1 MTDAIKK
8 LFDLLIQKEK
18 SGSDYTGKVTSVDGK
33 TARVQFDGSDIVD
46 TPVRMSVGASP
57 GDSVRVRVA
66 DGKAWITGND
76 SAPPNDSAEAMKEI
90 EATNAH
96 ITKIETENI
105 VGENGWINLKEG
117 KFSYGGDALSWNGKI
132 LKVKGN
138 IQADSG
144 EIGGWGID
152 HDGITQT
159 WKEDDSGYTK
169 EYTSLVYP
177 ERAKFEYVY
186 RDNEDVPVNKFSS
199 GISYAQVIAEQYSY
213 NDDGTVNHH
222 YQSYMTGRNIMEN
235 GTLLS
240 NKYAPISNSDPVL
253 KKNIAKS
260 SMNAIA
266 LLKRIT
272 MHAFDWRSNGKHW
285 DVGFIA
291 PELHEIDPNMADP
304 PTGEHG
310 SYWNVNSF
318 YMVGVLTKAVQEL
331 TERVEALEKE
341 ITHE

>member
-1 MTDAIKK
+1 M
-8 LFDLLIQKEK
+8 
-18 SGSDYTGKVTSVDGK
+18 
-33 TARVQFDGSDIVD
+33 QFDGSDIVD

-96 ITKIETENI
+96 IDRIETENI
-105 VGENGWINLKEG
+105 VGDNGWINLKNG
-117 KFSYGGDALSWNGKI
+117 TFSYGGEALSWNGKI

-138 IQADSG
+138 IKTDSG
-144 EIGGWGID
+144 EIGGWSISS
-152 HDGITQT
+152 DGFTKPSTGSYIQT
-159 WKEDDSGYTK
+159 TGLGYK
-169 EYTSLVYP
+169 
-177 ERAKFEYVY
+177 
-186 RDNEDVPVNKFSS
+186 NGSS
-199 GISYAQVIAEQYSY
+199 GITGQGCAVSYDSIGVWGGS
-213 NDDGTVNHH
+213 DDFSHAST
-222 YQSYMTGRNIMEN
+222 YAFMTSEGDIRATGEIYGSILYEN
-235 GTLLS
+235 NVSLS
-240 NKYAPISNSDPVL
+240 NKYAPKSNSDPVL

-260 SMNAIA
+260 STKA
-266 LLKRIT
+266 LDIINRIT
-272 MHAFDWRSNGKHW
+272 MHAFDWKSNGKHW

>member
-8 LFDLLIQKEK
+8 LLDLLIQKEK
-18 SGSDYTGKVTSVDGK
+18 SGSDYTGKVTSVDGN

-90 EATNAH
+90 AATNAH
-96 ITKIETENI
+96 IDRIETENI
-105 VGENGWINLKEG
+105 VGDNGWINLKNG
-117 KFSYGGDALSWNGKI
+117 TFSYGGEALSWNGKL

-138 IQADSG
+138 IETDSG
-144 EIGGWGID
+144 EIGGWD
-152 HDGITQT
+152 
-159 WKEDDSGYTK
+159 
-169 EYTSLVYP
+169 
-177 ERAKFEYVY
+177 
-186 RDNEDVPVNKFSS
+186 
-199 GISYAQVIAEQYSY
+199 IS
-213 NDDGTVNHH
+213 DDGFVKASAGAYLYHTGLGYRSGSGSSTYGVAVMPTAMQVWYGANNIFEATNSSTV
-222 YQSYMTGRNIMEN
+222 TPTAITEN
-235 GTLLS
+235 NVSLS
-240 NKYAPISNSDPVL
+240 NKYAPKSNSDPVL
-253 KKNIAKS
+253 KKNISKS
-260 SMNAIA
+260 SMKA
-266 LLKRIT
+266 LDLIKRIT
-272 MHAFDWRSNGKHW
+272 MHAFDWKSNNKHW